1 MANSKKAIASQASI
15 KRAGIFKDAAIDT
28 IKDSTA
34 YDSML
39 MESNEEYMERLTK
52 SDKEEYD
59 ILKLNMQMAES
70 ESERAAIRQ
79 AMADMRKDRV
89 IKDTENKAF
98 YEKQQKEHN
107 ENRGGDVYK
116 YAIQAL
122 EICKEY
128 NIESGIIMCAMNWN
142 FTKYRN
148 RN

>member
-1 MANSKKAIASQASI
+1 MANSKKAIASQVSI

-107 ENRGGDVYK
+107 ENSRKILNSIFWFLAIGSGVGLGVYYGRPMLMAGK
-116 YAIQAL
+116 RL
-122 EICKEY
+122 
-128 NIESGIIMCAMNWN
+128 
-142 FTKYRN
+142 TV
-148 RN
+148 

>member
-79 AMADMRKDRV
+79 ANTESRIIRDIDMDENIIELSKVNLTLSKTHILKDITV
-89 IKDTENKAF
+89 SF
-98 YEKQQKEHN
+98 EK
-107 ENRGGDVYK
+107 R
-116 YAIQAL
+116 
-122 EICKEY
+122 
-128 NIESGIIMCAMNWN
+128 
-142 FTKYRN
+142 
-148 RN
+148 